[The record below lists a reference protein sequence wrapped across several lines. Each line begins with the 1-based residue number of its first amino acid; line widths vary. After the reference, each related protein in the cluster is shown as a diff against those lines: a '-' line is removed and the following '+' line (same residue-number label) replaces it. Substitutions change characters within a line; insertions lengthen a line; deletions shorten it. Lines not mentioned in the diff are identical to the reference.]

1 MAKHFIVTSIKQT
14 DRLASVI
21 FSSSPKNL
29 EFDVN
34 FLKLRKSEFD
44 WNYESKKLMHTHT
57 RTPTRT
63 HTHTCTLT
71 PRHSHTPTHTPDLRK
86 STFLPSHTFSRFSRQ
101 FFQKID
107 TKFFFNVAAK
117 KNFLEKRKH
126 SLFCWEHFFFPFL
139 PQKNQ
144 KSRQILVLRDLRSC
158 SNPLIELSF
167 EFELITWP
175 PTFRAARMHHPYQ
188 HNSSKN
194 ISQAP

>member
-44 WNYESKKLMHTHT
+44 WNYESKKCYSLARHTHMYT
-57 RTPTRT
+57 NIYPGT
-63 HTHTCTLT
+63 HTHPHILQIYEKALFCPPTLFHDF
-71 PRHSHTPTHTPDLRK
+71 RAN
-86 STFLPSHTFSRFSRQ
+86 
-101 FFQKID
+101 FFKKL
-107 TKFFFNVAAK
+107 TRNFFFNVAAK
-117 KNFLEKRKH
+117 KIFLEKSKH
-126 SLFCWEHFFFPFL
+126 SLFCWEHFFFSLL

-175 PTFRAARMHHPYQ
+175 PTFRAARMHHPYK